1 MNKEISRD
9 KIIVRTSIIGILANA
24 FLAGFKAVIGFTSNS
39 IAIVMDAVNN
49 LSDAASSVITI
60 VGTKLAGK
68 EADRKHP
75 FGYGRIEYLSAM
87 VISMLVLY
95 AGVTAFVESVKKII
109 NPATPDYGTVAL
121 VIVAVAVVVK
131 IVLGKYVLLLPQYI
145 LYLIYPWKHGLVH
158 L

>member
-49 LSDAASSVITI
+49 LSDAACSVITI

-131 IVLGKYVLLLPQYI
+131 IVLG
-145 LYLIYPWKHGLVH
+145 
-158 L
+158 